1 MRKQIAK
8 GMKLNHKKIEEA
20 DIRFDNIAKEEAFGK
35 LPIEIINFLNNDV
48 LNYILHGVKYSKND
62 VATARV
68 LNNWIKEDVI
78 TIDEADKGKIK
89 RFNKLQCI
97 WLNIVQEARK
107 YGMYL
112 EDLKRYHREFLTS
125 NIPNFSYL
133 KLAVINT
140 ILNEPQIL
148 ELSPSSCFII
158 SESSYNKKRK
168 LPPHVVS
175 KLVFSLSTLIG
186 REFPN
191 ANFDLPIT
199 IESHISDEEKLLLLF
214 LLKTSSYE
222 YMKVYLSES
231 DIRLVEDS
239 AVIISNKELHQAIS
253 SWNFYKIEIC
263 LEGGAMTVI
272 SGTL

>member
-1 MRKQIAK
+1 MGLDYK
-8 GMKLNHKKIEEA
+8 KLEEA
-20 DIRFDNIAKEEAFGK
+20 DIRFDNIAKEESFSK
-35 LPIEIINFLNNDV
+35 LPLGIINFLNNDV
-48 LNYILHGVKYSKND
+48 LNYILQEIKYSKSD
-62 VATARV
+62 AIPART
-68 LNNWIKEDVI
+68 LNNWIKEEVV
-78 TIDEADKGKIK
+78 TIEENDKGKIK

-97 WLNIVQEARK
+97 WLNIVEEARR

-112 EDLKRYHREFLTS
+112 EDLKRIHREILTS
-125 NIPNFSYL
+125 EIPNFNYL

-140 ILNEPQIL
+140 ILNEYQIL
-148 ELSPSSCFII
+148 ELSFNSCLIM
-158 SESSYNKKRK
+158 SESNYSKRK
-168 LPPHVVS
+168 VRTHHVVS

-186 REFPN
+186 REFPK

-199 IESHISDEEKLLLLF
+199 IENHISDEEKLLLLF

-239 AVIISNKELHQAIS
+239 AITISNKDLHQAIS
-253 SWNFYKIEIC
+253 SWNFHKIEIC